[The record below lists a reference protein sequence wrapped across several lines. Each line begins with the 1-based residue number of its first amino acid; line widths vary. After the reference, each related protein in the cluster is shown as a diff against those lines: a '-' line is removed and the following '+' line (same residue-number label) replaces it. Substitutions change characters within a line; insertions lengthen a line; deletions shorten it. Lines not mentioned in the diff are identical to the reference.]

1 MPGLTWLSRGR
12 GGSTLPGSMT
22 FVRGADVRAV
32 LTGLGVD
39 PDDGMPPAHPEFS
52 SRLGVTIIRA
62 GDWLVA
68 LEQTAWPR
76 GIRPDVLRRLSAGT
90 EVVAIDEDIA
100 KGNHQF
106 AHAVD
111 GEIIT
116 AVTTSMPP
124 HWSGAEPGR
133 LRSLAEELGMDRE
146 DGRQGPDSDSD
157 YDLGDLEILLLI
169 AEVVFG
175 LSLDEADLDNP
186 LLKVPD
192 EPADPARRTRAPAP
206 SAVDT
211 ELVRAHVQHLMD
223 RGVSA
228 DTIAAQ
234 ARMNT
239 SFVDFLLSGRMKL
252 IPALK
257 AQQILAIE
265 VPPQS
270 AP

>member
-1 MPGLTWLSRGR
+1 MPGLTWLSRR
-12 GGSTLPGSMT
+12 RRGSTLPGSMT

-39 PDDGMPPAHPEFS
+39 PDDAMPPGHPEFS
-52 SRLGVTIIRA
+52 STLGVTIIRA

-106 AHAVD
+106 AHAAD

-116 AVTTSMPP
+116 TVVTSAPP
-124 HWSGAEPGR
+124 KWGGTQPGR

-146 DGRQGPDSDSD
+146 DGRPDSDSD

-169 AEVVFG
+169 AEVGFG
-175 LSLDEADLDNP
+175 LSLDQADLNNP
-186 LLKVPD
+186 VLKVPD
-192 EPADPARRTRAPAP
+192 QPADPWVGGPA
-206 SAVDT
+206 AKVVDT
-211 ELVRAHVQHLMD
+211 ELVRAHVRHLID
-223 RGVSA
+223 RGVSI
-228 DTIAAQ
+228 DTVAARSGMNALWLGRLLGGGQGPWIIASRAE
-234 ARMNT
+234 R
-239 SFVDFLLSGRMKL
+239 
-252 IPALK
+252 
-257 AQQILAIE
+257 ILAVE
-265 VPPQS
+265 APPQS
-270 AP
+270 AS